1 MIAQLCLGPGEGG
14 VHSIE
19 GHFIEVWWFNRGMHS
34 DFVEASAVH
43 FCRRCLCYWGCAF
56 GFYSRLAIVQ
66 RGCAQFDFVE
76 VPAFHFFVGYR
87 GETKAPTIEK
97 RSFCTKTLNNI
108 LETATWGAGGNHNWA
123 P

>member
-43 FCRRCLCYWGCAF
+43 FLSKVLVLLGVCFR
-56 GFYSRLAIVQ
+56 
-66 RGCAQFDFVE
+66 
-76 VPAFHFFVGYR
+76 
-87 GETKAPTIEK
+87 
-97 RSFCTKTLNNI
+97 I
-108 LETATWGAGGNHNWA
+108 L
-123 P
+123 